1 MNIASITKGRRV
13 KSLIRNRLGDFSSAS
28 NIMSREVQFCF
39 AIPRAEG
46 FPPVK
51 RSSQIHSFAIQDIL
65 GLSEKSSK
73 PKAASHQSVSLVKCF
88 SPVSARLEAQ
98 NADHEKASALP
109 GECLPQ
115 FLLCYPKI
123 RFRLTA
129 F

>member
-1 MNIASITKGRRV
+1 
-13 KSLIRNRLGDFSSAS
+13 
-28 NIMSREVQFCF
+28 MSREVQFCF

-98 NADHEKASALP
+98 NADQEKASALP